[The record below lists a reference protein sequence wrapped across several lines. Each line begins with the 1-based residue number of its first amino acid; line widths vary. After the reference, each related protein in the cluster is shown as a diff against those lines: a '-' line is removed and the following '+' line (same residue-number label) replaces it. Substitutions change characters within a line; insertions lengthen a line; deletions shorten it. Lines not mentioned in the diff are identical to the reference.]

1 MARALGLIAAV
12 AVFIVLSMC
21 LMGAGERSYTAG
33 SSVLELEGASQ
44 GFVVSWEGGNRYADV
59 ITEKTGPDGT
69 RHKRLGPPK
78 YEPITLELPT
88 SVSKE
93 LETWI
98 AEALAGRG
106 TAKDGALVILNP
118 IRRVERRVSF
128 ENARLEEVVFPACDG
143 AAKGVG
149 YLTLKL
155 RPERTSESIE
165 KKGTAYPADPFTR
178 QGKHWL
184 PPNFRATIPGLD
196 CTQIAK
202 ISPVTVTVPSV
213 PVSDRDKQPA
223 SDSVDIP
230 NLTFTLD
237 RTSADTWQDWF
248 QGLVDR
254 GENGQQG
261 TKAGTIE
268 YLAVNGTEVLW
279 RLDLEG
285 LGIRALRS
293 DRLISNTDSIP
304 RLQAEVYCEGVR
316 YSGPAQ

>member
-1 MARALGLIAAV
+1 MARALGLMVAV
-12 AVFIVLSMC
+12 ALFIVLSMC
-21 LMGAGERSYTAG
+21 LMGAVRSSYTAG

-44 GFVVSWEGGNRYADV
+44 GFVRSWEGGNCYADV
-59 ITEKTGPDGT
+59 ITEKAGADGIP
-69 RHKRLGPPK
+69 HKRLGPPK

-98 AEALAGRG
+98 AETLAGRWME
-106 TAKDGALVILNP
+106 KSGALVILDNTGH
-118 IRRVERRVSF
+118 VERRVSF
-128 ENARLEEVVFPACDG
+128 DNARIEEVVFPACDG
-143 AAKGVG
+143 ASKDVG

-155 RPERTSESIE
+155 RPERTSESRE
-165 KKGTAYPADPFTR
+165 GKGTAYATDLGTR
-178 QGKHWL
+178 KTKQWQAA
-184 PPNFRATIPGLD
+184 NFRATIPGVD
-196 CTQIAK
+196 CTHVAR
-202 ISPVTVTVPSV
+202 ISPVTVTVPSA
-213 PVSDRDKQPA
+213 PVSSRDKLPA
-223 SDSVDIP
+223 GASVDIP

-237 RTSADTWQDWF
+237 RTSADTWRDWF
-248 QGLVDR
+248 QGLVER

-279 RLDLEG
+279 KLDLEG

-293 DRLISNTDSIP
+293 DKLIPNADSIP

-316 YSGPAQ
+316 YSGAGK